1 MSAEMREDHT
11 LRVIVS
17 NVPQEDAS
25 RIARAL
31 VHERLAAC
39 VNMLPGLQSVYIWE
53 GEVVEEQETCL
64 LIKTTQD
71 IHLASIA
78 RLIELHPYS
87 TPEVLV
93 CTPQAVHALY
103 ADWATQVT
111 SPSLPIKSP

>member
-1 MSAEMREDHT
+1 MSSEMREDHT

-17 NVPQEDAS
+17 NVPQDDAS

-39 VNMLPGLQSVYIWE
+39 VNMLPTLQSVYIWE

-64 LIKTTQD
+64 LIKTTRDTQPACID
-71 IHLASIA
+71 
-78 RLIELHPYS
+78 RLIDLHPYS

-93 CTPQAVHALY
+93 CTPEAVHGLY

-111 SPSLPIKSP
+111 SAAPSPFQ